1 MEIGNEHGGG
11 ICKQLP
17 LDGISGQG
25 VFYTVNYNMILYS
38 WSVQNLQHFET

>member
-1 MEIGNEHGGG
+1 MEIDNEHGGG

-25 VFYTVNYNMILYS
+25 VFYTVNYHSMHF

>member
-1 MEIGNEHGGG
+1 MKHKKLAKAIMEIGNEHGGG

-38 WSVQNLQHFET
+38 

>member
-1 MEIGNEHGGG
+1 
-11 ICKQLP
+11 
-17 LDGISGQG
+17 